1 MLLEHKCGRGKPD
14 RASRGFFSCFSGW
27 HHAPSLGSLAASK
40 RRHPPPLEPDSWRFC
55 HLRYT
60 NTHNEHTLLQT
71 RRPPEIVHFPQGGK
85 RILLVRLTP
94 CAANDVAAP
103 NQKSKEGGESD
114 SGGGTE
120 GGERERRRQ
129 GGGLCGGGLLLGGG
143 DGLLGAL
150 SGVTGVTAELRV
162 DLYAREAQFS
172 DGQPLGD
179 LQTDRE
185 LSRDS
190 SRGMHVHHASKG
202 NAASWA
208 S

>member
-71 RRPPEIVHFPQGGK
+71 RGPPETFHFPQGGK
-85 RILLVRLTP
+85 RIFLVRLTF

-114 SGGGTE
+114 SGGGKE
-120 GGERERRRQ
+120 GGEREASARGRFMRRRPPSWRRRWPSGCPERRNGRY
-129 GGGLCGGGLLLGGG
+129 GGT
-143 DGLLGAL
+143 
-150 SGVTGVTAELRV
+150 SGRPVR
-162 DLYAREAQFS
+162 ARSPVFRRSAVGEF
-172 DGQPLGD
+172 
-179 LQTDRE
+179 TD
-185 LSRDS
+185 
-190 SRGMHVHHASKG
+190 
-202 NAASWA
+202 
-208 S
+208 